1 VPYIFVYN
9 PALLL
14 KGTLAETVALVLVM
28 LISIVFL
35 SAAVTSYFFKKLS
48 SLERLAMGAGAAG
61 GIVLSAHR
69 DIVGHPATLAAV
81 SVITLAFFTW
91 VFLRKRGVPG

>member
-1 VPYIFVYN
+1 
-9 PALLL
+9 
-14 KGTLAETVALVLVM
+14 
-28 LISIVFL
+28 
-35 SAAVTSYFFKKLS
+35 
-48 SLERLAMGAGAAG
+48 MGAGAAG